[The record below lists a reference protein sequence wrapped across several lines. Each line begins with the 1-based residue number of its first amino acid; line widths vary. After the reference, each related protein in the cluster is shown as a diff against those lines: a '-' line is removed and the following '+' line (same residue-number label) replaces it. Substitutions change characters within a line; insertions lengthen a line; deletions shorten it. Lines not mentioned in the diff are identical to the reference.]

1 MGVEALTISNLS
13 LLLVVYRVTACQAWL
28 NSKGG
33 ICLYVCMHSQSVYKK
48 GLKLAPSWQNITAL
62 RERADSGCGLI
73 QRVESVC
80 TCVCVYSQSV
90 PTVQDTS
97 MLFVGGLILAVAVEE
112 WRLHKR
118 IAVGMLRIVGADP
131 KL

>member
-1 MGVEALTISNLS
+1 MHFDRSPFTFHAKGAGGGVGVEALTISNLS

-33 ICLYVCMHSQSVYKK
+33 ICLYV
-48 GLKLAPSWQNITAL
+48 
-62 RERADSGCGLI
+62 
-73 QRVESVC
+73 
-80 TCVCVYSQSV
+80 CVCVYSQSV

>member
-1 MGVEALTISNLS
+1 
-13 LLLVVYRVTACQAWL
+13 
-28 NSKGG
+28 
-33 ICLYVCMHSQSVYKK
+33 MHKK

-73 QRVESVC
+73 QRVQSVC
-80 TCVCVYSQSV
+80 TCVCIYIARVC
-90 PTVQDTS
+90 TNVQDTS
-97 MLFVGGLILAVAVEE
+97 MLFVGGLILAVAVEK